1 MQPSML
7 EAASSHV
14 IKPSVY
20 SSSCSGLTLAI
31 RLYHTVHS
39 SLTFETAETAY
50 AHICRRYCERVRA
63 LPRACTGV
71 GMCGSGM
78 CGRVR
83 ACAGVC
89 RHLRVLL
96 WALQE
101 LLRECAGAVMGMY
114 GHCYGRVPVGVL
126 TGDCG
131 HYCGRVQVFMG
142 AVVGMCGSYREST
155 RALLWACAGTVTGGA

>member
-71 GMCGSGM
+71 GMCGFGH
-78 CGRVR
+78 VR

-89 RHLRVLL
+89 GRVQAFTGTIMGIARAVARVCRRCYGHVRALLRARASRRAYGRLR
-96 WALQE
+96 A
-101 LLRECAGAVMGMY
+101 LLRECAGV
-114 GHCYGRVPVGVL
+114 
-126 TGDCG
+126 
-131 HYCGRVQVFMG
+131 MG
-142 AVVGMCGSYREST
+142 AVVGMCGSYR
-155 RALLWACAGTVTGGA
+155 